1 MRVFIAVLILIFS
14 FQSWTRADD
23 IQDFEIEGI
32 SIGDSLL
39 DYMTKKEIKSS
50 RRNYVKNKKY
60 YAVGYDENLNNY
72 DQLDIYLKSGDN
84 KYIVRSLGGTIFM
97 KTKECLIKKKEI
109 IEELRD
115 IFSNATESTYD
126 NVSHSYDK
134 SGKSKQ
140 HSTGFLLKNNN
151 DDDHIRVECLDWSKK
166 FENENNWQD
175 NLNVS
180 AYSKEILMWFKSG
193 YK

>member
-1 MRVFIAVLILIFS
+1 
-14 FQSWTRADD
+14 
-23 IQDFEIEGI
+23 
-32 SIGDSLL
+32 
-39 DYMTKKEIKSS
+39 
-50 RRNYVKNKKY
+50 
-60 YAVGYDENLNNY
+60 
-72 DQLDIYLKSGDN
+72 
-84 KYIVRSLGGTIFM
+84 M

-115 IFSNATESTYD
+115 MFLNATERTYD